1 MRTRRRGVL
10 STTVLVA
17 ALVGAC
23 GPGGGSGPG
32 GADEP
37 PPSAAA
43 ERPAPTTADEATGD
57 DDAACTVFGDVL
69 TIVENA
75 DVALAEGRMAAQEQ
89 HGWYQ
94 LATRVLGRIPADG
107 GTDVQA
113 AIGALQAAAPAVPSG
128 AFAESTGVGS
138 PAWSHAVNDL
148 GTACDAVGAPLA
160 ISAFTGG

>member
-1 MRTRRRGVL
+1 VL
-10 STTVLVA
+10 TATVLGTA
-17 ALVGAC
+17 SLGAC
-23 GPGGGSGPG
+23 GAG
-32 GADEP
+32 GADP
-37 PPSAAA
+37 AAGPAGDPTAPSAAVA
-43 ERPAPTTADEATGD
+43 APAA
-57 DDAACTVFGDVL
+57 DDAATCTAFGDVL

-75 DVALAEGRMAAQEQ
+75 DVALAEGRAAAQEQ

-94 LATRVLGRIPADG
+94 LATRVLGRLPADG

-138 PAWSHAVNDL
+138 PAWSQAVTDL
-148 GTACDAVGAPLA
+148 GTACDEVGAPLA

>member
-1 MRTRRRGVL
+1 MLTAAVL
-10 STTVLVA
+10 GTASL
-17 ALVGAC
+17 GAC
-23 GPGGGSGPG
+23 GAG
-32 GADEP
+32 GADP
-37 PPSAAA
+37 DTGPAGDPTAPAAA
-43 ERPAPTTADEATGD
+43 VAAPAADDAATD
-57 DDAACTVFGDVL
+57 DDAACTAFGDVL

-94 LATRVLGRIPADG
+94 LATRVLGRLPADG

-128 AFAESTGVGS
+128 ASAESTGVGS
-138 PAWSHAVNDL
+138 PAWSQAATDL

>member
-1 MRTRRRGVL
+1 ML

-23 GPGGGSGPG
+23 SLGGGSGPG

-37 PPSAAA
+37 PPSTAA

-57 DDAACTVFGDVL
+57 DAACTAFGDVL

-113 AIGALQAAAPAVPSG
+113 AIGALQAAAPPVPSG